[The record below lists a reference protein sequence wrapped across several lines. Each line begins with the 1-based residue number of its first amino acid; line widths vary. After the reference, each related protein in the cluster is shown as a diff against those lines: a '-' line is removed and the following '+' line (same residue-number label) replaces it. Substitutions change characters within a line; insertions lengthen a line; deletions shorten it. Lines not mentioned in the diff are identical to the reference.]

1 MASLRGMK
9 KNRCHRVCAIRS
21 RNMDGRSL
29 RFWSKSV
36 AGDEFIWCGWKRV
49 HGSSGANSSLSPNEV
64 SGNINR
70 QRIELAAKAF
80 AGTPPGNRNS
90 HVHGVGER
98 FNVQTKRFA
107 NRAFR

>member
-1 MASLRGMK
+1 MASLLGMK
-9 KNRCHRVCAIRS
+9 KNRCHRVCAFRS

-49 HGSSGANSSLSPNEV
+49 HGSSEANSSLSPNEV

-70 QRIELAAKAF
+70 QRIELAANPGGLNRSMQHWLEVYSPGFQSPRSF
-80 AGTPPGNRNS
+80 AG
-90 HVHGVGER
+90 VD
-98 FNVQTKRFA
+98 
-107 NRAFR
+107 